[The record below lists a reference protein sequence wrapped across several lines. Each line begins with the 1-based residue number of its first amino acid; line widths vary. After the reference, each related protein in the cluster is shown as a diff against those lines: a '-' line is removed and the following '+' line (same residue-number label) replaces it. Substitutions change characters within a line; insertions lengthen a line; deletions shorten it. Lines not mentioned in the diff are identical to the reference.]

1 MSKIPIK
8 MAADTADPS
17 PPRISLITVCWNAEQ
32 TIGDTLRSIDAQSYR
47 NFEHI
52 IIDGGSRDSTLAIIA
67 SAPAEN
73 RRMLSGPDGG
83 IYEAM
88 NKGIGLASGDIIG
101 FLNADD
107 TFESSDSLETV
118 AAALENEAYD
128 GCYGD
133 LVYVS
138 NRHTDRKVRY
148 WKSRA
153 FKSGSFARGWCP
165 PHPTFYVRRS
175 VYEQF
180 GKFDLRYRL
189 AADVELMMRFLEV
202 ARIRTIHIPR
212 VLVRMRLGG
221 ATNKNVHN
229 ISRQNKEVLSALAD
243 HGFKVS
249 KSMFWASKI
258 VNRFGQ
264 FLMRNRSQDLVR

>member
-1 MSKIPIK
+1 
-8 MAADTADPS
+8 MAANTADSS

-32 TIGDTLRSIDAQSYR
+32 TIADTLRSIDVQSYR

-118 AAALENEAYD
+118 AATLENEAYD

-138 NRHTDRKVRY
+138 NRHTGRKVRY

-264 FLMRNRSQDLVR
+264 FLMRDRSQDLR

>member
-1 MSKIPIK
+1 
-8 MAADTADPS
+8 MAADTADPRT
-17 PPRISLITVCWNAEQ
+17 PRISLITVCWNAER
-32 TIGDTLRSIDAQSYR
+32 TIADTLRSIDTQTYHD
-47 NFEHI
+47 FEHI
-52 IIDGGSRDSTLAIIA
+52 IIDGGSKDSTLAIIA

-73 RRMLSGPDGG
+73 RRVLSGPDGG

-88 NKGIGLASGDIIG
+88 NKGIGLATGDIIG

-107 TFESSDSLETV
+107 IFESSDSLGTV
-118 AAALENEAYD
+118 AAALEDEAYD

-138 NRHTDRKVRY
+138 NRHTDRKIRY

-153 FKSGSFARGWCP
+153 FRSGSFARGWCP

-175 VYEQF
+175 IYDQF
-180 GKFDLRYRL
+180 GRFDLRYRL

-202 ARIRTIHIPR
+202 ARIRTIYIPR

-221 ATNKNVHN
+221 ATNRSVQN
-229 ISRQNKEVLSALAD
+229 ISRQNKEVLCALAD
-243 HGFKVS
+243 NGLKVS
-249 KSMFWASKI
+249 TSMFWAFKI
-258 VNRFGQ
+258 VNRLGQ
-264 FLMRNRSQDLVR
+264 FLIRNRSQDSSA

>member
-1 MSKIPIK
+1 
-8 MAADTADPS
+8 MAAATANPS
-17 PPRISLITVCWNAEQ
+17 SPRISLITVCWNVEQ
-32 TIGDTLRSIDAQSYR
+32 TIADTLRSIDTQTYR

-52 IIDGGSRDSTLAIIA
+52 IIDGGSKDSTLAIIA

-73 RRMLSGPDGG
+73 RRVLSGPDGG

-88 NKGIGLASGDIIG
+88 NKGIGLATGDIIG

-107 TFESSDSLETV
+107 IFESSDSLGTV
-118 AAALENEAYD
+118 AAALEDEAYD

-138 NRHTDRKVRY
+138 NRQTDRKIRY

-153 FKSGSFARGWCP
+153 FRSGSFARGWCP

-175 VYEQF
+175 IYDQF
-180 GKFDLRYRL
+180 GRFDLRYRL

-202 ARIRTIHIPR
+202 ARIRTIYIPR

-221 ATNKNVHN
+221 ATNKNVQN

-243 HGFKVS
+243 HGIKVS
-249 KSMFWASKI
+249 ASMFWAFKI
-258 VNRFGQ
+258 VNRLGQ
-264 FLMRNRSQDLVR
+264 FLMRNRSRDLSD

>member
-1 MSKIPIK
+1 
-8 MAADTADPS
+8 MATDPADQS
-17 PPRISLITVCWNAEQ
+17 PPRISLITVCWNAER
-32 TIGDTLRSIDAQSYR
+32 TIADTLRSIDTQTYHD
-47 NFEHI
+47 FEHI
-52 IIDGGSRDSTLAIIA
+52 IIDGGSNDSTLAIIA
-67 SAPAEN
+67 SAPADN
-73 RRMLSGPDGG
+73 RRVVSGRDGG

-88 NKGIGLASGDIIG
+88 NKGIGLATGDIIG

-107 TFESSDSLETV
+107 TFEGNDSLETV
-118 AAALENEAYD
+118 AAALDDEAYD

-138 NRHTDRKVRY
+138 NRHTDRKIRY

-175 VYEQF
+175 IYERF
-180 GKFDLRYRL
+180 GRFDLRYRL

-202 ARIRTIHIPR
+202 ARIRTIYIPR

-221 ATNKNVHN
+221 ATNKNVQN
-229 ISRQNKEVLSALAD
+229 ISRQNKEVLRALAD
-243 HGFKVS
+243 HGLKVS
-249 KSMFWASKI
+249 TSMFWAFKI
-258 VNRFGQ
+258 ANRLGQ
-264 FLMRNRSQDLVR
+264 FLMRNRPQDSSV

>member
-1 MSKIPIK
+1 
-8 MAADTADPS
+8 MAADTADPRI
-17 PPRISLITVCWNAEQ
+17 PRISLITVCWNAER
-32 TIGDTLRSIDAQSYR
+32 TIADTLRSIDTQTYR

-52 IIDGGSRDSTLAIIA
+52 IIDGGSSDSTLAIIA
-67 SAPAEN
+67 LAPADN
-73 RRMLSGPDGG
+73 RRVLSGRDGG

-88 NKGIGLASGDIIG
+88 NKGIGLAIGDIIG

-118 AAALENEAYD
+118 AAALEDPAYD

-138 NRHTDRKVRY
+138 NRHIDRKIRY
-148 WKSRA
+148 WKSHTFR
-153 FKSGSFARGWCP
+153 SGSFARGWCP

-175 VYEQF
+175 IYEQF
-180 GKFDLRYRL
+180 GRFDLRYRL

-202 ARIRTIHIPR
+202 ARIRTIYIPR

-221 ATNKNVHN
+221 ATNKNVQN
-229 ISRQNKEVLSALAD
+229 ISRQNKEVLCALAD
-243 HGFKVS
+243 HGLKVS
-249 KSMFWASKI
+249 TSMFWVFKI
-258 VNRFGQ
+258 VNRLGQ
-264 FLMRNRSQDLVR
+264 FLMRNRSQDL

>member
-1 MSKIPIK
+1 
-8 MAADTADPS
+8 MAANTADSS

-32 TIGDTLRSIDAQSYR
+32 TIADTLRSIDAQSYR

-88 NKGIGLASGDIIG
+88 NKGIGLASGNIIG

-118 AAALENEAYD
+118 AATLENEAYD

-264 FLMRNRSQDLVR
+264 FLMRNRSQELLR

>member
-1 MSKIPIK
+1 MSV
-8 MAADTADPS
+8 DTADPR
-17 PPRISLITVCWNAEQ
+17 PPRISLITVCWNAER
-32 TIGDTLRSIDAQSYR
+32 TIADTLQSIDAQTYR
-47 NFEHI
+47 DFEHI
-52 IIDGGSRDSTLAIIA
+52 IIDGGSQDSTLAIIA

-73 RRMLSGPDGG
+73 RRVLSGRDGG

-107 TFESSDSLETV
+107 TFESNDSLGTM
-118 AAALENEAYD
+118 AAALDDEAYD

-138 NRHTDRKVRY
+138 NRQIDRKIRY

-153 FKSGSFARGWCP
+153 FKPGFFARGWCP

-175 VYEQF
+175 IYERF
-180 GKFDLRYRL
+180 GRFDLRYRL

-202 ARIRTIHIPR
+202 ARISTIYIPR

-221 ATNKNVHN
+221 ATNKNVQN
-229 ISRQNKEVLSALAD
+229 ISRQNKEVLRALAD
-243 HGFKVS
+243 HGLKVS
-249 KSMFWASKI
+249 TSMFWAFKI
-258 VNRFGQ
+258 VSRLGQ
-264 FLMRNRSQDLVR
+264 FMMRNRPQD